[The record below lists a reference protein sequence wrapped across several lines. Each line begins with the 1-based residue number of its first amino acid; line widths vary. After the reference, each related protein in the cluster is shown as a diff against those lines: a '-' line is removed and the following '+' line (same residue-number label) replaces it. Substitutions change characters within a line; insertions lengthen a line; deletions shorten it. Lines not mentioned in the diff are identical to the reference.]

1 MSQTVYN
8 YDPRTRI
15 YTGASQADESP
26 LEPGV
31 FLIPAHATSQPP
43 PGWIKA
49 EGAAIP
55 HDAYAALMAGKL
67 ERFTSAGEWECIDDV
82 RGVWYDTDGQPVKVS
97 DLDAD
102 VSQLTRE
109 APPDVPEGKL
119 LSRNVVAALWELID
133 DVRGTWYDADGRAV
147 QIDDL
152 NADVGALTREA
163 PPDATYKLVNG
174 KWEQCPDKV
183 AAADAATRAEL
194 CARIDVAVAAIY
206 ARFGRFEAEYTLRE
220 QQAKAY
226 KAADYKG
233 DVPVQVAAFATPAG
247 KTPREA
253 ADIIIAQSE
262 QLRGVLSQLGVLRMR
277 KYEVMQAADVAKAQ
291 SVADEVLA
299 AIAAIGQAL

>member
-8 YDPRTRI
+8 YDPITRI
-15 YTGASQADESP
+15 FTGASEADASP

-31 FLIPAHATSQPP
+31 YLIPAHATTVAP

-49 EGAAIP
+49 AGAPAP
-55 HDAYAALMAGKL
+55 HDAYAQLLAGQL
-67 ERFTSAGEWECIDDV
+67 ERYTDAGWE
-82 RGVWYDTDGQPVKVS
+82 T
-97 DLDAD
+97 
-102 VSQLTRE
+102 
-109 APPDVPEGKL
+109 
-119 LSRNVVAALWELID
+119 ID
-133 DVRGTWYDADGRAV
+133 DVRGTWYGADGRAV

-152 NADVGALTREA
+152 GADVSALTRTP
-163 PPDATYKLVNG
+163 PPDAACVLVG
-174 KWEQCPDKV
+174 GQWQRCPDK
-183 AAADAATRAEL
+183 AKAADAAKRAEL
-194 CARIDVAVAAIY
+194 CARIDAAVAAIY
-206 ARFGRFEAEYTLRE
+206 AGFGRFEAEYTLRE

-226 KAADYKG
+226 KAAGYKG

-262 QLRGVLSQLGVLRMR
+262 QLRSALSQLGVLRMR

-291 SVADEVLA
+291 TVADEVLA

>member
-1 MSQTVYN
+1 MEKLYPFHP
-8 YDPRTRI
+8 DTRI
-15 YTGASQADESP
+15 YTGRPDTWP
-26 LEPGV
+26 
-31 FLIPAHATSQPP
+31 
-43 PGWIKA
+43 
-49 EGAAIP
+49 
-55 HDAYAALMAGKL
+55 
-67 ERFTSAGEWECIDDV
+67 IDPV
-82 RGVWYDTDGQPVKVS
+82 TGQPAELADPPQS
-97 DLDAD
+97 APDAPP
-102 VSQLTRE
+102 E
-109 APPDVPEGKL
+109 APAGTLARRL
-119 LSRNVVAALWELID
+119 LDNSGWELID
-133 DVRGTWYDADGRAV
+133 DVRGTWYDAGGQRV

-152 NADVGALTREA
+152 DADVFGLTREA

-220 QQAKAY
+220 QQAKAH

-262 QLRGVLSQLGVLRMR
+262 QLRGAISQLGVLRMR

-291 SVADEVLA
+291 AVADEVLA

>member
-1 MSQTVYN
+1 MT
-8 YDPRTRI
+8 TI
-15 YTGASQADESP
+15 YHYHPASGEYTASTQAQMSP
-26 LEPGV
+26 LERDV
-31 FLIPAHATSQPP
+31 LLIPAHATTQAPP
-43 PGWIKA
+43 QA
-49 EGAAIP
+49 GAHQAAVF
-55 HDAYAALMAGKL
+55 DAAANKWQLVPD
-67 ERFTSAGEWECIDDV
+67 W
-82 RGVWYDTDGQPVKVS
+82 RGVQLYSTADGSEVAAELWQTPADCAATDKPRPSEAHIWKTSKWV
-97 DLDAD
+97 LDAAK
-102 VSQLTRE
+102 Q
-109 APPDVPEGKL
+109 
-119 LSRNVVAALWELID
+119 
-133 DVRGTWYDADGRAV
+133 
-147 QIDDL
+147 
-152 NADVGALTREA
+152 
-163 PPDATYKLVNG
+163 
-174 KWEQCPDKV
+174 

-206 ARFGRFEAEYTLRE
+206 ARFGQFEAEYTLRE

-262 QLRGVLSQLGVLRMR
+262 QLRGALSQLGVLRMR